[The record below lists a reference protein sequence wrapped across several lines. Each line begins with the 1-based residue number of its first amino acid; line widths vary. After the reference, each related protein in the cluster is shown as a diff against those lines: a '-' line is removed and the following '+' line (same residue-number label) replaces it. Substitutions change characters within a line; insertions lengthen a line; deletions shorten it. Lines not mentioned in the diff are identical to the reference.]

1 MTENKHS
8 PKNRMLLAAGSVME
22 VWPDHDYSEYVPQHS
37 TEQRLAEHWSHVGQY
52 LNTAMIRYRSQK
64 QARNGK

>member
-1 MTENKHS
+1 
-8 PKNRMLLAAGSVME
+8 ME